1 MWRVAWLPQY
11 ILVCR
16 ISQNL
21 SSWRNCFSHASSQVS
36 DAFAIYLAL
45 ALDQATTFCFLLF
58 QEIIF
63 PPMKT
68 QYPVVE
74 HFSIGDPA

>member
-1 MWRVAWLPQY
+1 
-11 ILVCR
+11 
-16 ISQNL
+16 
-21 SSWRNCFSHASSQVS
+21 VS